1 MPRFQNPLTTI
12 SQEFPVNGP
21 PWCDDR
27 PLSPPPCI
35 LPDLQKG
42 VLANRDAPF
51 PETSNYL
58 LKFPVNGLPMFP
70 NGPLQRET
78 PVSRAFF
85 DTFPSKFQVNKPP
98 FMFPNRVPMERD
110 ASSPEPRV
118 YSFISVRVPN
128 KDPTH
133 EKRGKIWSPSTEPH
147 VDGRPAYSGVR
158 PGSPRGSFTTPQSLP
173 QCHAAFSTI
182 PSTGRPEPR

>member
-1 MPRFQNPLTTI
+1 M
-12 SQEFPVNGP
+12 NGP
-21 PWCDDR
+21 PWGDDR
-27 PLSPPPCI
+27 PLSPPPYI

-42 VLANRDAPF
+42 APANRDAPF

-78 PVSRAFF
+78 PVSRPFF
-85 DTFPSKFQVNKPP
+85 YTFTSKSQVNEPP

-118 YSFISVRVPN
+118 YSFMHSYLSESPVSP
-128 KDPTH
+128 PTKNG
-133 EKRGKIWSPSTEPH
+133 ENIWSPSTEPH

-158 PGSPRGSFTTPQSLP
+158 PGSPRGSFRTLQSQP
-173 QCHAAFSTI
+173 QCHAAFSTR
-182 PSTGRPEPR
+182 PSTLDWVDQNPVSQRVL